1 VEALIDTTYS
11 EATSNEDLK
20 NMRIAA
26 IGLCDPGYSEEF
38 VRRHHLAAVA
48 EIARAGVEVVDAGLQ
63 PDEQTSGNAVSSM
76 LRAHAEGPFDALI
89 IIQAAWARPAVLLQV
104 IRAFPHMPTVLY
116 SPGGEIVR
124 GVIRST
130 ASAAGAGASLHILR
144 RHGIPFKY
152 VWSAPGK
159 AIAPESYLPFLR
171 AARAVRCLCGMK
183 LGMVGFGDM
192 RLQST
197 GFDVQE
203 IHESFGVE
211 VESLD
216 MLELEKGMQS
226 IPSDEVARQAEAL
239 TAGWAYEGQRHP
251 EGLRKIIAAYLSLDR
266 LATERGYAGVSI
278 KCPTGVAQTM
288 EMTPCLVGCLLARTR
303 HYVCENDIPGLLTQ
317 VILGTIS
324 DQPSTYL
331 ELYEILDDG
340 LLVGCCGFCPEAL
353 LAEPLKV
360 RTYESFFTGM
370 ACCSRIKTGPYTV
383 ARLGKARDGRFIAQ
397 CADGVASDPPA
408 WCEEALGPPQHPS
421 VKFRP
426 GQPLDQFL
434 QGILAQHLAVV
445 PGHWAEAF
453 GEFAR
458 LAGIIREE

>member
-1 VEALIDTTYS
+1 
-11 EATSNEDLK
+11 
-20 NMRIAA
+20 
-26 IGLCDPGYSEEF
+26 
-38 VRRHHLAAVA
+38 
-48 EIARAGVEVVDAGLQ
+48 
-63 PDEQTSGNAVSSM
+63 M
-76 LRAHAEGPFDALI
+76 L
-89 IIQAAWARPAVLLQV
+89 
-104 IRAFPHMPTVLY
+104 LY
-116 SPGGEIVR
+116 SPGGEIIQ

-130 ASAAGAGASLHILR
+130 APAAGAGASLHILH
-144 RHGIPFKY
+144 RHGIPCKY

-159 AIAPESYLPFLR
+159 SIAPESYLPFLR
-171 AARAVRCLCGMK
+171 AARAVRRLRGMK

-226 IPSDEVARQAEAL
+226 LTADEVARQTEAL
-239 TAGWAYEGQRHP
+239 TAGWVFDGKPPR
-251 EGLRKIIAAYLSLDR
+251 EGLQKVVAAYLYLDR

-288 EMTPCLVGCLLARTR
+288 GMTPCLVGCLLARTR

-317 VILGTIS
+317 VMLGAIS

-340 LLVGCCGFCPEAL
+340 LLLGCCGFCPEAL

-360 RTYESFFTGM
+360 RTFESFFAGM
-370 ACCSRIKTGPYTV
+370 ACCSRIKMGPYTV

-397 CADGVASDPPA
+397 CADGAATEPPA

-426 GQPLDQFL
+426 DQPLAEFL

-445 PGHWAEAF
+445 PGHWAKAF

-458 LAGIIREE
+458 LAGIIQEE